1 MTLATYQQHMLSLLK
16 STWSPGPEA
25 EAYFHQLER
34 SENLA
39 MVKEIAVW
47 WRTVLLEQYCPLTS
61 GYLKR
66 IDRYESLVEQFYLQ
80 QAVSAFIEKA
90 GDQFLEFI
98 GRQQDLDK
106 IILQLAAF
114 EKALLLTRK
123 GSPEMHEFCWECDPY
138 DVFYYA
144 LGGEDQV
151 DLTPNACF
159 RIRIGE
165 KLVNFFE
172 VSKVSQFWNSFI

>member
-1 MTLATYQQHMLSLLK
+1 MKLATYQQRMLALLK
-16 STWSPGPEA
+16 SSWSPGPET

-39 MVKEIAVW
+39 IVKEIAVW

-66 IDRYESLVEQFYLQ
+66 IDRYEPLVEQFYLQ
-80 QAVSAFIEKA
+80 EAVSAFIEKA
-90 GDQFLEFI
+90 GDQFLDFI
-98 GRQQDLDK
+98 GLQQDLDE
-106 IILQLAAF
+106 IILQLATF

-123 GSPEMHEFCWECDPY
+123 GSPERYEFCWECDPY

-144 LGGEDQV
+144 LGGEDPV
-151 DLTPNACF
+151 DFRPTASF
-159 RIRIGE
+159 RISVGE
-165 KLVNFFE
+165 GLSNFFE
-172 VSKVSQFWNSFI
+172 VSKVAHFRNSFN